1 MNLDQQ
7 IQTLID
13 NAPQDGTTPDVVQ
26 AIAPALKILAQ
37 QLQQEHYYI
46 LQTMDQSW
54 VLTTLSNLDQPQQE
68 KRVIYAYPTL
78 QDASIA
84 PDSSSVK
91 SNVVAVPLPV
101 VHILF
106 QMVAL
111 KPLDSI
117 IFFET
122 PGNLDTGCE
131 VQRDQ
136 VQNLIRTYL
145 QQYNSAS
152 QFKPRPIPPDFA

>member
-13 NAPQDGTTPDVVQ
+13 NAPQDGTTPDVVK

-37 QLQQEHYYI
+37 QLQREYYYI
-46 LQTMDQSW
+46 LQTVDQSW
-54 VLTTLSNLDQPQQE
+54 VLTTLSNLDQPKQE
-68 KRVIYAYPTL
+68 KRVIYAYPTV
-78 QDASIA
+78 QDAAIP
-84 PDSSSVK
+84 PDSSEVK

-101 VHILF
+101 IHILF

-111 KPLDSI
+111 KSLDSI

-122 PGNLDTGCE
+122 PGNLDMGCE

-136 VQNLIRTYL
+136 VQDLIRTYL
-145 QQYNSAS
+145 QQYRSAS
-152 QFKPRPIPPDFA
+152 QFQPRPIPPDLA